1 MNQYYTCKYEDDICP
16 EYLITKH
23 YTCTKQIQMDE
34 TDQSNEN
41 EYKMGR
47 RFN

>member
-1 MNQYYTCKYEDDICP
+1 MNCP
-16 EYLITKH
+16 EYLITVQK
-23 YTCTKQIQMDE
+23 KIQMDE

-41 EYKMGR
+41 EQKMGR